1 MQANSVAS
9 ARSPLVLIAG
19 RACCRPISPL
29 PAPQRLG
36 LLASQSQGPAARPI
50 WAHSFGNEGL
60 VHHSY
65 DVNAATESPSELAL
79 TNRHDEKGIKSKADL
94 QKCCA
99 ARPHRHN
106 HMAQD
111 SVPLSCRRDF
121 SWSARRSLA
130 GGRSFARGGPAPRTP
145 RLASILREGTGKTH
159 CESESF
165 DV

>member
-1 MQANSVAS
+1 MQTLPSVHEN
-9 ARSPLVLIAG
+9 PLADKHA
-19 RACCRPISPL
+19 ACCTAAPGLGLQPSSWGESL

-130 GGRSFARGGPAPRTP
+130 GGRSFARGGPAPAPPDWHR
-145 RLASILREGTGKTH
+145 S
-159 CESESF
+159 
-165 DV
+165 